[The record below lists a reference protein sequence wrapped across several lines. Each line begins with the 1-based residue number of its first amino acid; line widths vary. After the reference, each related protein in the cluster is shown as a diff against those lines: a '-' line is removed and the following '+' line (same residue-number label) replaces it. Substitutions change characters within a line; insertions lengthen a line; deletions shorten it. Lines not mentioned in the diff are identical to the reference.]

1 MQCLVHKCDPY
12 AKEMLA
18 ECKLLKNKLVSS
30 VSMVCFSHIYL
41 SFFLSFSGAIL
52 LSILNSFRG
61 EFIAANALEFLELI
75 NNCDTPGITK
85 SQLLRPLG
93 SCVSSCAPLQEQ
105 RVQFLNA
112 AFQTINTLTDPNE
125 YINCVETWTPF
136 VAQYFTVSAKYFN
149 KVVRCKNLLSD
160 TRSESFTG

>member
-1 MQCLVHKCDPY
+1 MHPEIITASAYLLLYAPALDFMLQCLVHKSEPY
-12 AKEMLA
+12 AQEMLG
-18 ECKLLKNKLVSS
+18 ECKLLKNKLVIFTISS
-30 VSMVCFSHIYL
+30 CVFNNDL
-41 SFFLSFSGAIL
+41 SCCSGAIL

-93 SCVSSCAPLQEQ
+93 SCVSNCAPLQEQ

-136 VAQYFTVSAKYFN
+136 VAQYFAVS
-149 KVVRCKNLLSD
+149 V
-160 TRSESFTG
+160 

>member
-1 MQCLVHKCDPY
+1 MT
-12 AKEMLA
+12 
-18 ECKLLKNKLVSS
+18 
-30 VSMVCFSHIYL
+30 YL
-41 SFFLSFSGAIL
+41 SYYSGAIL

-93 SCVSSCAPLQEQ
+93 SCVSNCAPLQEQ
-105 RVQFLNA
+105 RVKFLNA

-136 VAQYFTVSAKYFN
+136 VAQYFTVSVKF
-149 KVVRCKNLLSD
+149 LD
-160 TRSESFTG
+160 